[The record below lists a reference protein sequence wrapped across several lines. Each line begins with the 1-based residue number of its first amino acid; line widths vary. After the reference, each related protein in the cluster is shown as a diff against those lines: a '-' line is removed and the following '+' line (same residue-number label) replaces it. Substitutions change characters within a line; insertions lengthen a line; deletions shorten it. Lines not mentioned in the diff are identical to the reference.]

1 MTKGRSGSLGC
12 DVSRVRGVL
21 GVMLGVL
28 LFCSSMFGQTANGR
42 ISGTVKDQGA
52 GLIPGAAVT
61 VTDTARGVA
70 RNLTT
75 DEAGAYLAPNLLP
88 STYTVRATF
97 AGFQTWLRENIR
109 LEVGQDLAIDV
120 VLLPGAQT
128 QTVTIIE
135 EVPLV
140 NVTSATLGGTLSN
153 QTIND
158 LPLNGRNFTNLLE
171 LRPGVVLNLGNNS
184 GGTGAAAANGLRP
197 EQSNE
202 YLVEGLHGMS
212 PFNGQPVMNS
222 LALRGDAATVLPVDA
237 IQEFSTQ
244 QNTKAEYGWKAGGT
258 INIGLKSGT
267 NAVHG
272 TAYSFFRRDGLDARN
287 FFNKSDQPKVNTNLN
302 QFGATVG
309 GPIKKD
315 RLFFFLGYEQQLL
328 NVGDSSAASV
338 PFTDPAMIANFPAC
352 LTAPGGC
359 SPIANSVAGAR
370 TPDASNHMILACLG
384 LPLASRSPQSLALV
398 GLNSNCTPGPTYP
411 KAASSAAW
419 FVPHGGTDHGA
430 TANPAFGV
438 TSYFANS
445 QSEVQSLGG
454 VAKVDYALNDKNTL
468 NAFMFR
474 GFGDDIYSATNAVN
488 PDWRTRVGA
497 WALMVAGTWTWL
509 PNPAWANSFR
519 VGFASLRHRY
529 VGVDSSSGVTSASL
543 GLPTGVTTFLDRN
556 GGFPQS
562 LLLNGFSAIGS
573 RNTEIEG
580 PNTSIEISDQVNHLR
595 GQHSLRFGGTIMTG
609 HQNGG
614 TWANTKGTFG
624 FGQNANSE
632 GAGNGLLAFLAGQN
646 AIPDNTPGSSLG
658 YCPPPGVFSG
668 GQCIGAVAIRTTTS
682 GLESA
687 SLFYGNPESHI
698 RRMAYSVF
706 LQDDWRIH
714 PRLTLNLGVRYELAA
729 VPHDRDH
736 ILGSFDPNL
745 GIVQEGIQIPSIHN
759 GNHNNVGPRLG
770 FAWDVRGNGK
780 TVIRAGGSII
790 YELVILRTFSEV
802 GNAPGLAGNQTAWV
816 IGCSTAPS
824 ATVPASAATN
834 CPGSLLTSG
843 GTRDVGQIGWTRSD
857 GTLGA
862 ILWDGSGSRTV
873 FPSSAIHNC
882 SPSVRVAD
890 VINPTTATGGRAG
903 TPCPINSVDRNL
915 RTPYVETWTLSIEH
929 AITNNLV
936 LDVAYVGNHGVKLLG
951 RHEDNQPFAGQV
963 WNTVM
968 TSGANAGSTFAQVCN
983 STRASNNCDG
993 SGGVFG
999 AALVAAKQYT
1009 TKFPYINTIL
1019 RLANGM
1025 TSNYNGLQV
1034 SLTARNFHGFSTNLG
1049 YTYSKALDVNSSNGG
1064 NVGTDSY
1071 NLALDYGRSAS
1082 DLRHR
1087 LTFSTTYN
1095 LPWKQGLLDGWK
1107 INSIFKFQTGR
1118 PWQAGTQ
1125 WGDPGG
1131 TGRASRPDFFGDP
1144 SDFVVD
1150 YTGRNFAVF
1159 HPGGTTASGINPQT
1173 QTPYAAEDL
1182 AINTPLCTGHAGSA
1196 ATVQAFGCWTQGG
1209 SAITPAPVGSFGNM
1223 PKGLFDGPSY
1233 WGVDMSL
1240 AKRQKV
1246 TERLFAE
1253 FRAESFNVLN
1263 HPVFAQPATSVS
1275 CSATTCNLG
1284 LTSATPD
1291 VAATNPVLG
1300 SGGARRLQFGVK
1312 LIF

>member
-1 MTKGRSGSLGC
+1 MTK
-12 DVSRVRGVL
+12 VVKVL
-21 GVMLGVL
+21 VVVLGVL

-42 ISGTVKDQGA
+42 ISGTVKDQTG
-52 GLIPGAAVT
+52 GLIPGAAIS

-70 RNLTT
+70 RNLTA
-75 DEAGAYLAPNLLP
+75 DEAGAYFAPNLLP
-88 STYTVRATF
+88 STYEVRTTF
-97 AGFQTWLRENIR
+97 AGFQTWVRENIR
-109 LEVGQDLAIDV
+109 LEVGQDLTIDV

-128 QTVTIIE
+128 ETVTITE
-135 EVPLV
+135 DVPLV
-140 NVTSATLGGTLSN
+140 NTTSATLGGTLSN

-267 NAVHG
+267 NALHG
-272 TAYSFFRRDGLDARN
+272 TAYGFFRRDAWDARN
-287 FFNKSDQPKVNTNLN
+287 FFNKSDQPKVNTDLN
-302 QFGATVG
+302 QFGATAG

-315 RLFFFLGYEQQLL
+315 RLFFFAGYEQQLL

-352 LTAPGGC
+352 ITAAGGC

-384 LPLASRSPQSLALV
+384 LPAASRSPQSLALA
-398 GLNSNCTPGPTYP
+398 GLNSNCTPGSTYP
-411 KAASSAAW
+411 KAGSGASW
-419 FVPHGGTDHGA
+419 FVPHGGNDHGA

-438 TSYFANS
+438 NSYFANS
-445 QSEVQSLGG
+445 QSEVRSLGG
-454 VAKVDYALNDKNTL
+454 VGKVDYALNEKNTL

-474 GFGDDIYSATNAVN
+474 GFGDDIYSATQAVN

-497 WALMVAGTWTWL
+497 WSLMVAGTWSWL
-509 PNPAWANSFR
+509 PNATWANSFR
-519 VGFASLRHRY
+519 VGYATLRHRY

-543 GLPTGVTTFLDRN
+543 GLPTGVTANLDRN

-562 LLLNGFSAIGS
+562 LALNGFSAIGS

-580 PNTSIEISDQVNHLR
+580 PNNSIEISDQVNYLH
-595 GQHSLRFGGTIMTG
+595 GPHSVRFGGTIMTG

-624 FGQNANSE
+624 FGQGANSE
-632 GAGNGLLAFLAGQN
+632 GAGNGLVAFLAGQN
-646 AIPDNTPGSSLG
+646 PIPDNTPGSSLG
-658 YCPPPGVFSG
+658 YCPSPGVFTG
-668 GQCIGAVAIRTTTS
+668 GQCVGAVAIRTTTS

-698 RRMAYSVF
+698 RRNAYSLF
-706 LQDDWRIH
+706 LQDDWRIR
-714 PRLTLNLGVRYELAA
+714 PRLMLNLGVRYELAA

-745 GIVQEGIQIPSIHN
+745 GIVQEGVQIPSIHN
-759 GNHNNVGPRLG
+759 ADRNNFGPRFGL
-770 FAWDVRGNGK
+770 AWDARGNGK

-816 IGCSTAPS
+816 IGCSTTPS
-824 ATVPASAATN
+824 ATVPANAATN
-834 CPGSLLTSG
+834 CPGSLRTSG
-843 GTRDVGQIGWTRSD
+843 GTRDVGQVGWTRSD
-857 GTLGA
+857 GTLGS
-862 ILWDGSGSRTV
+862 IQWDGSGNRTV
-873 FPSSAIHNC
+873 FPSSAVHNC
-882 SPSVRVAD
+882 SPSIRVAD
-890 VINPTTATGGRAG
+890 VINPTAATAGRVG
-903 TPCPINSVDRNL
+903 TPCPINSVARNL
-915 RTPYVETWTLSIEH
+915 RTPYVETWTLSIEQ

-936 LDVAYVGNHGVKLLG
+936 LDIAYVGNHGVKLLG

-983 STRASNNCDG
+983 NTRASNNCDG

-999 AALVAAKQYT
+999 GAVVAAKQYA

-1071 NLALDYGRSAS
+1071 DLPLDYGRAAS
-1082 DLRHR
+1082 DLRQR
-1087 LTFSTTYN
+1087 LTLSNTYN
-1095 LPWKQGLLDGWK
+1095 LPGKQGYAGLLDGWK
-1107 INSIFKFQTGR
+1107 INGIFKFQTGR

-1131 TGRASRPDFFGDP
+1131 VGRNSRPDFFGDP
-1144 SDFVVD
+1144 GDFVVD
-1150 YTGRNFAVF
+1150 YTGGNFAVF
-1159 HPGGTTASGINPQT
+1159 HPGGATVSGINPQT
-1173 QTPYAAEDL
+1173 QTPYTAADL
-1182 AINTPLCTGHAGSA
+1182 AINSPLCTAHARSA
-1196 ATVQAFGCWTQGG
+1196 PTLQAFGCWTQGG
-1209 SAITPAPVGSFGNM
+1209 SAITPAPAGSFGNM
-1223 PKGLFDGPSY
+1223 PKGLFDGPSF
-1233 WGVDMSL
+1233 WSMDMSL
-1240 AKRQKV
+1240 AKRQKI
-1246 TERLFAE
+1246 TERVSAE
-1253 FRAESFNVLN
+1253 FRAESFNILN
-1263 HPVFAQPATSVS
+1263 HPAFAQPSSNVG

-1312 LIF
+1312 LLF